1 MISLFNFVK
10 TVVNKKIHVLNL
22 NGVITAN
29 ESNELLN
36 KNKSVVSLMNRLD
49 ELMSTDD
56 CVGILLRINSPGG
69 TAGASEELA
78 RTILKVRQHRIPVVA
93 SVIDMACSGAYMAA
107 ACCDYIFANHMS
119 IVGSIGVIMQIPNY
133 TELANKLGVTLNTIK
148 AGNMKDIGNPTR
160 HMTDEERKYLE
171 ELTDKSHKEFI
182 KLVQE
187 NRHITNVEEMTDG
200 RIVDA
205 STALENHLIDAYG
218 TYYDALNYL
227 INKTGLDKD
236 SITIEEDKTHVSLLK
251 RLMNAYSDMVLTLN
265 NPVLKL

>member
-1 MISLFNFVK
+1 MLNFVK
-10 TVVNKKIHVLNL
+10 KTVSNKKVYVLSL
-22 NGVITAN
+22 SGVITAN

-36 KNKSVVSLMNRLD
+36 KNKPVSSLMNKLN
-49 ELMSTDD
+49 ELITTDD
-56 CVGILLRINSPGG
+56 CIGILLRINSPGG

-78 RTILKVRQHRIPVVA
+78 RTILNVRKHKIPIIA

-160 HMTDEERKYLE
+160 PMTDEERKYLE
-171 ELTDKSHKEFI
+171 GLTDRSHREFI

-187 NRHITNVEEMTDG
+187 NRHLTNVEEMTDG

-205 STALENHLIDAYG
+205 STALENNLIDSYG

-227 INKTGLDKD
+227 IKQTGFNKDEV
-236 SITIEEDKTHVSLLK
+236 TIEEDKTHMSLLR

-265 NPVLKL
+265 NPIMKL